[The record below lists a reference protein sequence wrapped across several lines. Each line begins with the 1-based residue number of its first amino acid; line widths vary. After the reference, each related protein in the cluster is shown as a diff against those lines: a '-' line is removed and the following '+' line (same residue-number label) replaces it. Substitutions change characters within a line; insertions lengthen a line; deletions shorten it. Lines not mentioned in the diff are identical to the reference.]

1 MRETMHKAFW
11 DSVMES
17 LKQEE
22 PNYDRVLQ
30 LVREVHDEL
39 CNMAPGSWKQEI
51 TEAFDIDFL
60 SQVLI
65 IDLCLDSA
73 GFIYCLI
80 FQYIYID

>member
-1 MRETMHKAFW
+1 MHKAFW

-39 CNMAPGSWKQEI
+39 CNMAPESWKHEI

-73 GFIYCLI
+73 GFIIYCL
-80 FQYIYID
+80 